1 MERNKEIA
9 GEILRQLGG
18 NKFIAMTGAKNFFCD
33 DKGNIGFKIGRNCS
47 NVNYVSIKLNSLDLY
62 DMKFEAVRLSRKD
75 FSTSRKVIAE
85 HNGIYNDQL
94 QEIFTSVTGMHTK
107 LF

>member
-1 MERNKEIA
+1 MEKNKEIA
-9 GEILRQLGG
+9 SEILRQLGG

-47 NVNYVSIKLNSLDLY
+47 NVNHVSIKLNGLDLY
-62 DMKFEAVRLSRKD
+62 DMKFETVRLSRKD
-75 FSTSRKVIAE
+75 WSVSRKVVAE
-85 HNGIYNDQL
+85 HNNIYNDQL
-94 QEIFTSVTGMHTK
+94 QEIFTSVTGLNTR